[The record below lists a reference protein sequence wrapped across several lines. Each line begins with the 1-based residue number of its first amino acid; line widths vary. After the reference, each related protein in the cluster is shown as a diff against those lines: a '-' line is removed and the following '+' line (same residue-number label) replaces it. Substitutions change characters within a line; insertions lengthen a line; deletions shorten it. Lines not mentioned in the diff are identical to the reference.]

1 MTVRS
6 AVMGMAR
13 CMPVPGSGVV
23 VAPPAPV
30 AAFVVVVVTG
40 VAAVQLGRFI
50 WLLSRVT
57 APLRARSLPNMTAP
71 VVAVTEVNASTVP
84 TKTELVP
91 SVAELVTCQNTLHAL
106 PPLITVTLLDE
117 AVISVLAL

>member
-1 MTVRS
+1 MVVPR
-6 AVMGMAR
+6 V
-13 CMPVPGSGVV
+13 MPVPGSGVA

-30 AAFVVVVVTG
+30 DAVPLAA

-57 APLRARSLPNMTAP
+57 APLRASNLPYMTAP
-71 VVAVTEVNASTVP
+71 VVAVTEANANTVP
-84 TKTELVP
+84 TNTELVP
-91 SVAELVTCQNTLHAL
+91 SVAELVTCQNTLHAF
-106 PPLITVTLLDE
+106 PPLIIMTLLDE

>member
-1 MTVRS
+1 M
-6 AVMGMAR
+6 VMSR
-13 CMPVPGSGVV
+13 CMPVPGNGVV
-23 VAPPAPV
+23 VAPAAPAVPVAPV
-30 AAFVVVVVTG
+30 AAFAVVG
-40 VAAVQLGRFI
+40 AYVAAEQLGRFI

-57 APLRARSLPNMTAP
+57 APLRARSLPKMTAP

-84 TKTELVP
+84 TNTEFVP
-91 SVAELVTCQNTLHAL
+91 SVAELVTCQNTLHAS

>member
-1 MTVRS
+1 MTVTS
-6 AVMGMAR
+6 AVMGMTR
-13 CMPVPGSGVV
+13 RMPVPGNGVV

-30 AAFVVVVVTG
+30 AGFAVGVAA

-57 APLRARSLPNMTAP
+57 APLRARSLPNMVAP
-71 VVAVTEVNASTVP
+71 VVAVIEVNASTVP